1 MQAKECLSTS
11 FLKYRNNNIEY
22 RVNFKNMEGLKI
34 KMKKMLF
41 FSSLDFLIDR
51 FEDQRLINE
60 SVQFKTIIEIM

>member
-1 MQAKECLSTS
+1 
-11 FLKYRNNNIEY
+11 
-22 RVNFKNMEGLKI
+22 MEGLKI